1 MRSSHKTQ
9 SIRPSRS
16 TRLRV
21 APVDG
26 CPGWKRLHRERR
38 QGNDLPVCPI
48 AAKHRDLLRQR
59 ARHRQFL
66 SPFRQNAT
74 VAHFVMLLRKGRQRS
89 IADGTTFQRFVGDS
103 VRERGGVGV
112 AGAPARLEQFGA
124 GPATKRPTMPGPI
137 HACDAAAVADAC
149 PRFRNRPRLTK
160 LELAA
165 DDRIAVATIRSIQP
179 TGWPGESRHGD
190 GVTVLGTPADQFYR
204 RFALGYAAVERLV
217 CRR

>member
-1 MRSSHKTQ
+1 MPMDGH
-9 SIRPSRS
+9 PS
-16 TRLRV
+16 
-21 APVDG
+21 G
-26 CPGWKRLHRERR
+26 G
-38 QGNDLPVCPI
+38 GG
-48 AAKHRDLLRQR
+48 
-59 ARHRQFL
+59 ARHRGGQR
-66 SPFRQNAT
+66 SPLAVTLLQCRVSAKTRQWPISSC
-74 VAHFVMLLRKGRQRS
+74 FLRKGRQRS
-89 IADGTTFQRFVGDS
+89 IAGGTTFQRFVGDS

-137 HACDAAAVADAC
+137 HAGDAVAVADAC

-204 RFALGYAAVERLV
+204 RLALGYAAVERLV
-217 CRR
+217 WRR

>member
-26 CPGWKRLHRERR
+26 CRGWKRLHRERR

-74 VAHFVMLLRKGRQRS
+74 VAASSLASLFGRQARPMSYGNDFRLSWARTGLGSKQAFRRS
-89 IADGTTFQRFVGDS
+89 LAQRVTLAVTKTPVPSARFRHLAAASRCLSKQFPSSSRSWVRHHSRTTLGSARILRRPSSRPHALD
-103 VRERGGVGV
+103 ERGCLKGSRSGGVL
-112 AGAPARLEQFGA
+112 P
-124 GPATKRPTMPGPI
+124 
-137 HACDAAAVADAC
+137 
-149 PRFRNRPRLTK
+149 
-160 LELAA
+160 
-165 DDRIAVATIRSIQP
+165 VATRAS
-179 TGWPGESRHGD
+179 
-190 GVTVLGTPADQFYR
+190 
-204 RFALGYAAVERLV
+204 
-217 CRR
+217 

>member
-1 MRSSHKTQ
+1 MAS
-9 SIRPSRS
+9 SIREVNRGDRSARGSPPS
-16 TRLRV
+16 TRPARPSGSNRGPPPLNQRDPAQPLRRETL
-21 APVDG
+21 
-26 CPGWKRLHRERR
+26 KRSPTQVR
-38 QGNDLPVCPI
+38 
-48 AAKHRDLLRQR
+48 
-59 ARHRQFL
+59 L
-66 SPFRQNAT
+66 SRFRQNAT
-74 VAHFVMLLRKGRQRS
+74 VAHFVVILRKGRQRS
-89 IADGTTFQRFVGDS
+89 IAGGTTFQRFVGDS
-103 VRERGGVGV
+103 VRERGGGGV

-137 HACDAAAVADAC
+137 HACHAAAVADAC

-204 RFALGYAAVERLV
+204 RLALGYAAVERLV
-217 CRR
+217 WRG

>member
-1 MRSSHKTQ
+1 M
-9 SIRPSRS
+9 SRR
-16 TRLRV
+16 THG
-21 APVDG
+21 P
-26 CPGWKRLHRERR
+26 PE
-38 QGNDLPVCPI
+38 
-48 AAKHRDLLRQR
+48 DLLDDWGSCEF
-59 ARHRQFL
+59 A
-66 SPFRQNAT
+66 SSFRQNAT

-89 IADGTTFQRFVGDS
+89 IAGGTAFQRFVGDS

-112 AGAPARLEQFGA
+112 AEAPARLEQFGA

-137 HACDAAAVADAC
+137 HACDAVAVADAC